1 MTSSRPDAVLP
12 LLAASPEV
20 ADIAW
25 GVLLLS
31 LLGGLA
37 LFLYGLRE
45 LSSALRA
52 VAGDRMRALL
62 ARLTRNRWMGAVTG
76 AFVTAVIQSSSVT
89 TVLVVGFVSAGLM
102 TLTQSVGVI
111 MGANV
116 GTTITAQI
124 IALKVTQYA
133 LGLVA
138 LGFGMAF
145 FVKRERVRL
154 WGLTVLGLG
163 LVFLGMNI
171 MSESVAPLK
180 SYQPFIDV
188 MAHLEHPALAI
199 LAGAV
204 FTALVQS
211 SSATTGVVIVLASQG
226 LIPLMAGIGIIL
238 GANVG
243 TCVTA
248 VLASLGQPREAQ
260 RAALVHVLFNV
271 LGVLIWLPLLGYLAE
286 FVGAGAEEAN
296 GITATPRRIANA
308 HTIFNV
314 ANTLLFLPLAGIF
327 ARFVT
332 RVLPDPPPDAPRG
345 VRTRYLDD
353 NLLATPSLALDR
365 VRQEIL
371 RLASRVK
378 AMFVDILPAML
389 TGTRSDLDAVAARDD
404 EVDFLYGEIVAY
416 LGRVSHAPL
425 QEDQTTDLV
434 HLMEIAGDLE
444 NIGDVIETNLVGLGR
459 QRLERGVVVSAET
472 RRVLEAFHAEVL
484 HALDAAELAV
494 TQGNVDAARVVRD
507 MKGEIN
513 RMANAAALHGVDRL
527 VADEPHRLAAY
538 ALERDMLENLKRVY
552 YFAKRMARVITTRDA
567 DGR

>member
-1 MTSSRPDAVLP
+1 MIHPQVPLSGLLP
-12 LLAASPEV
+12 LASGE
-20 ADIAW
+20 AMA
-25 GVLLLS
+25 GVSWVPLLVG

-37 LFLYGLRE
+37 LFLYGLQQ

-62 ARLTRNRWMGAVTG
+62 ARLTRNRWMGAITG

-133 LGLVA
+133 LALVA
-138 LGFGMAF
+138 VGFGMGF

-154 WGLTVLGLG
+154 WGLTILGLG
-163 LVFLGMNI
+163 LVFLGMNL

-180 SYQPFIDV
+180 SYPPFIDA
-188 MAHLEHPALAI
+188 MAHLESPGLAI
-199 LAGAV
+199 LAGAL

-271 LGVLIWLPLLGYLAE
+271 LGVLVWLPLLSHLADW
-286 FVGAGAEEAN
+286 VPSISG
-296 GITATPRRIANA
+296 TLPDDVATPRRIANA

-314 ANTLLFLPLAGIF
+314 ANTLLFLPFAGVF
-327 ARFVT
+327 AAFVK
-332 RVLPDPPPDAPRG
+332 RVLPDHRPVDEH
-345 VRTRYLDD
+345 VWRTRYLDD
-353 NLLATPSLALDR
+353 HLLSTPSLALDR

-371 RLASRVK
+371 RLARRVK
-378 AMFVDILPAML
+378 AMFVDILPAM
-389 TGTRSDLDAVAARDD
+389 TSGTRADLREVAARDD
-404 EVDFLYGEIVAY
+404 EVDFLHGEIVAY
-416 LGRVSHAPL
+416 LGRVSLAPL
-425 QEDQTTDLV
+425 TEDQTNDLI
-434 HLMEIAGDLE
+434 HLLEITGDLE
-444 NIGDVIETNLVGLGR
+444 NIGDIIETNLATLGR
-459 QRLERGVVVSAET
+459 TRIERGIAIGPKT
-472 RRVLEAFHAEVL
+472 QAVLEAFHTEVL

-494 TQGNVDAARVVRD
+494 TQSNEEAARVVRG
-507 MKGEIN
+507 MKADIN
-513 RMANAAALHGVDRL
+513 RMADAAALHGVGRL
-527 VADEPHRLAAY
+527 VADEPHRLASF

-552 YFAKRMARVITTRDA
+552 YFAKRMARAVLPTDPP
-567 DGR
+567 